1 MAGPFSGVLLG
12 TIGTRPGSSDMS
24 PYLRMRQMQ
33 IAAEEQARAQA
44 QQQAQFD
51 ATMGQRA
58 SEFDFQRQ
66 QSKAEL
72 DFRQQEADRSK
83 SRYELEYLNREEQQ
97 KQQAEMQR
105 AELELR
111 TKDQADAAQARNDA
125 NAERKT
131 EFEAKQAADTAK
143 KTEEANLA
151 DLYSQARS
159 IIAKRVPAINMTGTM
174 APEQVRDAL
183 LSELDQVDVSGQE
196 KVAMQGAIDEWY
208 KAEVQRGKD
217 DLARQREGRIAE
229 NEKADL
235 EIKKRQIEQYDQAK
249 KQEAAS
255 KASAPFRK
263 QQESVVRAMNEIA
276 PQVAAVEGLLKGA
289 TPDKAPFYQNILVG
303 LQQALDR
310 LKAQYDELGAKAS
323 AREAEVLARS

>member
-1 MAGPFSGVLLG
+1 MAGFMGIPIG
-12 TIGTRPGSSDMS
+12 TIGTRPGATDFS
-24 PYLRMRQMQ
+24 PYIKMRQMQ
-33 IAAEEQARAQA
+33 IAAEEQAQAQA

-111 TKDQADAAQARNDA
+111 TKDQADAAQARTDA
-125 NAERKT
+125 NEQRKT

-143 KTEEANLA
+143 KTEESNLA

-159 IIAKRVPAINMTGTM
+159 IIAKRVPAINMTGQMT
-174 APEQVRDAL
+174 PEQVRDSL

-217 DLARQREGRIAE
+217 ELARQREGRIAE

-249 KQEAAS
+249 KQEAAF

-263 QQESVVRAMNEIA
+263 QQEDVVKRMNDLDVKIA
-276 PQVAAVEGLLKGA
+276 AIEGQLQNVS
-289 TPDKAPFYQNILVG
+289 PDRLPFYQNALSG
-303 LQQALDR
+303 LKQAKER
-310 LKAQYDELGAKAS
+310 LKAQYDELGAQAS